1 MVDTY
6 CYREWDNLIVYIST
20 SIYIPLGTHS
30 IASQYIGVID
40 KTSGKCWDFEKLFPS
55 SEKSN
60 KTNIKTCFS
69 TVAKQSLWVF

>member
-20 SIYIPLGTHS
+20 SICIPGSTCD
-30 IASQYIGVID
+30 IPIQYAGVID

-69 TVAKQSLWVF
+69 TVAKQSLLVF